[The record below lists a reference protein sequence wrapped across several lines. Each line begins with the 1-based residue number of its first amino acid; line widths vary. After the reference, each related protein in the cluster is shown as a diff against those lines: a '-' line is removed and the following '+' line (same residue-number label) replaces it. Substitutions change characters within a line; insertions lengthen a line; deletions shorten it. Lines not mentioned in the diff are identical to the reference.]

1 MCSCMLYRLLG
12 FFFSFFLLD
21 PENSFVINNYKW
33 LAKDQ
38 MKAITQFNLQVGTL
52 TFFLKT
58 LQFVKKKKSENID
71 EKL

>member
-1 MCSCMLYRLLG
+1 MLYRLLG
-12 FFFSFFLLD
+12 FFFFFFFFLLD
-21 PENSFVINNYKW
+21 PENSSVINNYKW
-33 LAKDQ
+33 LAKDR

-58 LQFVKKKKSENID
+58 LQFVKKKSENID

>member
-1 MCSCMLYRLLG
+1 MRRNVLMYAVQVAGL
-12 FFFSFFLLD
+12 FFFFFLLD

-52 TFFLKT
+52 TFF
-58 LQFVKKKKSENID
+58 S
-71 EKL
+71 KLFSL